1 MKTFKW
7 GIAVIAAVVL
17 LSLGFLYL
25 LPEQAGRLLLTIER
39 ERAGLAWKET
49 YLPDGIRY
57 VYLEGGKGDPLML
70 LHGFGGDKDNFDRV
84 ARRLTSHYRVIV
96 PDHIGFGESDHPCDA
111 DYNPQAQAQ
120 RLHALLG
127 PWVYRVSIWG
137 QLHGRSHRDDLCGPL
152 SDRGEEPLT
161 ARSGGHMGRPKERTR
176 NIREVI
182 AQHPGESRFFLSK
195 ELCRLWNW
203 TQSNGTP
210 KDMVC
215 RGLMLLLDRQGLI
228 TLPDK
233 KRELPWLRE
242 KRATPVETVDT
253 APLECPLSGLP
264 TDLVMVRRTP
274 GERVYQNLVRRYH
287 YLGYTQPVGEHLE
300 YVAFSHGRP
309 VACIGF
315 SSAPRHI
322 GVRDRYLGWNKE
334 ERTFHLHKIVVNTRF
349 LVLPWVKVPHLASH
363 LLGRIARRISSDWQG
378 IYHHPIVW
386 LETFVDPARGFTGTC
401 YKAAN

>member
-1 MKTFKW
+1 MTPPW
-7 GIAVIAAVVL
+7 YTMV
-17 LSLGFLYL
+17 SM
-25 LPEQAGRLLLTIER
+25 
-39 ERAGLAWKET
+39 GLE
-49 YLPDGIRY
+49 IRY
-57 VYLEGGKGDPLML
+57 
-70 LHGFGGDKDNFDRV
+70 R
-84 ARRLTSHYRVIV
+84 
-96 PDHIGFGESDHPCDA
+96 
-111 DYNPQAQAQ
+111 
-120 RLHALLG
+120 
-127 PWVYRVSIWG
+127 
-137 QLHGRSHRDDLCGPL
+137 GRIYSEPEIDDI
-152 SDRGEEPLT
+152 RGL
-161 ARSGGHMGRPKERTR
+161 
-176 NIREVI
+176 I
-182 AQHPGESRFFLSK
+182 AQHPRESRFFLSK
-195 ELCRLWNW
+195 ELCRRWNW

-242 KRATPVETVDT
+242 KRAIPMETVDT
-253 APLECPLSGLP
+253 APMDCPLSGLP

-274 GERVYQNLVRRYH
+274 GERVYQNLVHQYH

-334 ERTFHLHKIVVNTRF
+334 DRTRHLHKIVVNTRF
-349 LVLPWVKVPHLASH
+349 LILPWVKVPHLASH

-401 YKAAN
+401 YKAANWQYLGLTTGRGKNDQTRKPNRSLKYVFGYPLARDFRKALYGVL